1 MIVRV
6 RSYVV
11 LLCVPLFV
19 REMVRQI
26 LVSGY
31 SSGFFTLT
39 FDEDS
44 GHVRPLAASEMVE
57 GSENDAFMSYTVF
70 DDRTKNLYA
79 VHEFEG
85 EVGKDFDG
93 EATVSRWKLSE
104 KMTTIEKKQ
113 VRKSDKR
120 SIFLQN

>member
-1 MIVRV
+1 
-6 RSYVV
+6 
-11 LLCVPLFV
+11 
-19 REMVRQI
+19 MVK
-26 LVSGY
+26 
-31 SSGFFTLT
+31 
-39 FDEDS
+39 
-44 GHVRPLAASEMVE
+44 

-85 EVGKDFDG
+85 EVGKDFEG

-104 KMTTIEKKQ
+104 MTTIEKKQ

>member
-1 MIVRV
+1 MM
-6 RSYVV
+6 
-11 LLCVPLFV
+11 L
-19 REMVRQI
+19 QI
-26 LVSGY
+26 IASGY
-31 SSGFFTLT
+31 SSGFFAFS
-39 FDEDS
+39 FDEAS
-44 GHVRPLAASEMVE
+44 GQVQPLLDASKAIE
-57 GSENDAFMSYTVF
+57 GSENDAFMGYTVI

-85 EVGKDFDG
+85 EVGKDFEG